1 MVVEITNT
9 ERSLSDTE
17 VRELLAEGLGP
28 LDLEGRRVLVVIPD
42 GTRTAPIGLF
52 FGLLG
57 DLLGSKVEALDYL
70 IALGTHPPMDDA
82 AKGTLLEAKVVDG
95 TVRVERHR
103 GYELAAKLMESFSD
117 QIEAI
122 TVGKPTL
129 EDVFV
134 HETGHRFEGSQEE

>member
-9 ERSLSDTE
+9 ERGLSDTE
-17 VRELLAEGLGP
+17 VRELLAEGLGR
-28 LDLEGRRVLVVIPD
+28 LDLVGRRVLVVIPD

-82 AKGTLLEAKVVDG
+82 AKGTLHLCDSRHDSGRRGLGRDRRQARD
-95 TVRVERHR
+95 RHR
-103 GYELAAKLMESFSD
+103 CPAQPAG
-117 QIEAI
+117 
-122 TVGKPTL
+122 
-129 EDVFV
+129 
-134 HETGHRFEGSQEE
+134 R